1 MFSLGWASWYLFLKK
16 FICHMTSL
24 ASITSSFLVFLR
36 SKLFVNTFFMC
47 NATVRIYVNWKISNI
62 LGYFPDLLTEIDFFL
77 SVKISKVLFFSNIHN
92 LLLQVHKAVSWW
104 DHILHTP
111 NYLGLGQSK
120 PDQFINIVY
129 FDQETS
135 ALHAGWNHL
144 FQRLKKCFVAMKTLL
159 SCLICFLS
167 LIIML

>member
-1 MFSLGWASWYLFLKK
+1 MCCIIFTNIYKMVTLWEYNMFSLWWASWYLFLKK
-16 FICHMTSL
+16 FVLSHDQL
-24 ASITSSFLVFLR
+24 SFHYVFFPCVFLR

-120 PDQFINIVY
+120 PDQANTY
-129 FDQETS
+129 
-135 ALHAGWNHL
+135 
-144 FQRLKKCFVAMKTLL
+144 
-159 SCLICFLS
+159 
-167 LIIML
+167 